1 MNPAMSMNP
10 AEFANIR
17 KSEKDFWWYRG
28 MRGILFRMMEPY
40 VTGRRIGRAL
50 EAGCGTGYL
59 SHLLQVERGWP
70 IIPMDLSGAGLRY
83 AREMGAERPVQ
94 GDIRALPF
102 PAGVFDLVMSI
113 DVLAH
118 LPRGQEHQAARELA
132 RVLAPGGLLVM
143 RTAALDMLRSRHSE
157 FAFER
162 QRFNGRRLM
171 SLVTGEGVRVL
182 RCTYANALLLP
193 VALAKFRIWEP
204 VIRRPASSGVMPVA
218 PWLDHTLYAPL
229 ALEAAWIGAGH
240 DLPVGQSLILIG
252 EKMV

>member
-1 MNPAMSMNP
+1 MSMNP

-28 MRGILFRMMEPY
+28 MRSILFRMMEPY
-40 VTGRRIGRAL
+40 VAGRPVRRAL

-70 IIPMDLSGAGLRY
+70 MVPMDLSGDGLRY

-102 PAGVFDLVMSI
+102 AAGVFDLVMSI
-113 DVLAH
+113 DVLVH
-118 LPRGQEHQAARELA
+118 LPRGQEHTAAREMA
-132 RVLAPGGLLVM
+132 RVLAPRGLLVV

-162 QRFNGRRLM
+162 QRFTRRRLM
-171 SLVTGEGVRVL
+171 DLVSGAGVRVL
-182 RCTYANALLLP
+182 RCTYANSLLVP

-204 VIRRPASSGVMPVA
+204 LMRRPASSGVTPMA
-218 PWLDHTLYAPL
+218 PWLDHALYAPL
-229 ALEAAWIGAGH
+229 ALETAWIGAGH
-240 DLPVGQSLILIG
+240 GLPVGQSLILIG